1 MDHMLWARRCEA
13 LTRRQLVTC
22 GTQRKVWLAGL
33 LSIMLVGCLLADAGP
48 VLAGPCSV
56 PVGASSHWIESCA
69 KREGEAA
76 AGGAAGGE
84 ARHVPRPGGAPP
96 VQSVSLGASPSAS
109 AHPFT
114 GGVLTTGPG
123 VTVAPNRLLVRFH
136 TGVSATQEAQV
147 RHSMGATLMRAY
159 HLVPGL
165 ELLKVGSASG
175 PKALDAVASLSRN
188 ANVRYATPDVA
199 YRVQTIPDDPLYEQQ
214 WGMESIGAPEAWDR
228 STGSKSVIVA
238 VLDTGID
245 LTHPDLEADI
255 WTNPD
260 PGQDG
265 YGDDIHGWNFVSEN
279 NNPSDDYGHGTHV
292 SGIIGAVGNN
302 GIGVSGVNW
311 SVSVMPLKICEPEG
325 CYLSAE
331 IAALEYAVEHG
342 AKVANAS
349 FGGAGDSSKP
359 EEEAIEAAGKAG
371 LLFVAA
377 AGNQASSNDVL
388 PFYPASYPLSNII
401 SVAATTSSDTLASFS
416 NYGATSVQLG
426 APGEN
431 TLSTLPTT
439 GPLSSSTGYGYL
451 SGTSMAAPQVS
462 GAAALLWSLHPSWT
476 MQQVRS
482 RLLATTRP
490 LPSLFGKVSS
500 CGELDIGA
508 ATNPAI
514 PELASLCVARTGTG
528 SGSVTSSP
536 AGIDCGSSC
545 STMFAPGT
553 QETLTATPTA
563 GSTLAGWRGACTGT
577 GTCTVS
583 PATTASVTAIFH
595 TPGTPAGWEE
605 QPLAPPGERE
615 PFALETSPPYT
626 FYDVSLS
633 ADGTVRAKTIFNPP
647 SHECVYASS
656 DTGGVF
662 LERKTASGWVADG
675 SLTAP
680 SLGSDSGARWANCS
694 DYGTVTEL
702 SGDGSTLLAT
712 PNMNSVETE
721 PTHISYRCAAFV
733 YRHGESGWALDG
745 TLYPPGVEATG
756 SSTPEACKYFGIGG
770 AISDDGT
777 RVAVLSDARVDV
789 FAREPTG
796 WSLEQNI
803 VLPEGRGCAET
814 VGPRQ
819 IALSGDGAT
828 LLVSEPGC
836 ETGGQA
842 GSGRVYAYTRSGA
855 TWSLAQ
861 TIDSPEPQFQ
871 NGFGS
876 SIALSDNGS
885 TATFQAGPHVTGLES
900 EAAAAWVFEHNA
912 GGWHAATRLTAPTP
926 EEGGNFSCPTIIENG
941 SRIIC
946 RASDTIGFD
955 SRQGAMYIFEQPVN
969 GWAVSGSPPT
979 RLFATDGAAGD
990 ELGWAGPQRW
1000 PAFAAAADG
1009 SLIDTT
1015 ISPEN
1020 LANRTYPNDRI
1031 GYEFSTVPATPPTPT
1046 ITGFSPASGAIGT
1059 PVTITGTNLRGAST
1073 VSFNSTSASS
1083 YTIESATQ
1091 ITATEPEGA
1100 TTGPISVTTRGGT
1113 ATSTEDFTVL
1123 TSISTTA
1130 SGPVVAGGAIHDTAT
1145 LLGGASPTGTI
1156 SFHLY
1161 QSSDTECSKP
1171 ISEAPS
1177 VSVTKGNGTYESPD
1191 ITEST
1196 PGSYQWVASYSGDA
1210 SNAPAKGACNDPDE
1224 QVIVQAQPSISTT
1237 ASGAVAVG
1245 GQIHDTGHLS
1255 GGFSPTGTIT
1265 FKLYAASDRSCSSA
1279 LESTTTTVNGNGD
1292 YDSPLVTTSSL
1303 GEFQWVASYS
1313 GDAENLSATTAC
1325 NDPNE
1330 QVSVAQASPALTTTA
1345 SPGVSAG
1352 GTIND
1357 VADLS
1362 GGFSPTGTISF
1373 QLYASS
1379 DEECSKP
1386 ISEALSVSVTK
1397 GNATYKS
1404 PAIPEST
1411 PGSYQWVAS
1420 YSGDTNNTPAQ
1431 DACNDLDEQVIVQA
1445 LGPSTAIWPEGP
1457 ITQPPTTTSTPTTT
1471 AISGTAS
1478 VYLAGTRITTTR
1490 GGKARVELTCT
1501 GTGTGTGTATC
1512 SGKLTLTA
1520 KSTPKKAKKGKM
1532 ETIGT
1537 VTFSINSGNTT
1548 IVELKLNAAGKALLN
1563 ADHGRLNANLT
1574 VLKSSPAPSQGYT
1587 ENVQLVRVKA
1597 RTVRWRH

>member
-1 MDHMLWARRCEA
+1 MQPKR
-13 LTRRQLVTC
+13 LTLP
-22 GTQRKVWLAGL
+22 LFAA
-33 LSIMLVGCLLADAGP
+33 LLALLVAPTMTHAGI
-48 VLAGPCSV
+48 LGRV
-56 PVGASSHWIESCA
+56 P
-69 KREGEAA
+69 
-76 AGGAAGGE
+76 
-84 ARHVPRPGGAPP
+84 
-96 VQSVSLGASPSAS
+96 SVSPGSSLSAR

-123 VTVAPNRLLVRFH
+123 VTVAPNRLLVRFR
-136 TGVSATQEAQV
+136 TGVSAAQEARV
-147 RHSMGATLMRAY
+147 RHSMGATLMRDY

-165 ELLKVGSASG
+165 ELVKVASGPG
-175 PKALDAVASLSRN
+175 PKALDVVASLSRD
-188 ANVRYATPDVA
+188 ANVLYATPDVA

-228 STGSKSVIVA
+228 STGNKSVIVA

-245 LTHPDLEADI
+245 LTHPDLEANI

-265 YGDDIHGWNFVSEN
+265 YVDDIHGWNFVSEN
-279 NNPSDDYGHGTHV
+279 NNPSDNYGHGTHV

-302 GIGVSGVNW
+302 GIGVTGINW
-311 SVSVMPLKICEPEG
+311 SVSLMPLKICEPEG
-325 CYLSAE
+325 CYLGAE
-331 IAALEYAVEHG
+331 IAALEYAVDHG
-342 AKVANAS
+342 AKIANAS

-431 TLSTLPTT
+431 ILSTLPTT

-490 LPSLFGKVSS
+490 LPSLFDKVSS

-508 ATNPAI
+508 ATNPAL

-536 AGIDCGSSC
+536 AGIDCGSAC
-545 STMFAPGT
+545 SMTFAPGT
-553 QETLTATPTA
+553 QETLTATPAA
-563 GSTLAGWRGACTGT
+563 GSTFAGWRGACAGT
-577 GTCTVS
+577 GLCTVS
-583 PATTASVTAIFH
+583 PMTTDSVTARFD
-595 TPGTPAGWEE
+595 TSGVPAGWEE

-615 PFALETSPPYT
+615 PFALESSAPFS
-626 FYDVSLS
+626 FYNVSLS
-633 ADGTVRAKTIFNPP
+633 ADGTVRAKTIYNPP
-647 SHECVYASS
+647 SRVCSYASS

-662 LERKTASGWVADG
+662 LERKTVSGWVADG

-680 SLGSDSGARWANCS
+680 ALGSDSGARWANCS
-694 DYGTVTEL
+694 DYGAVTQL
-702 SGDGSTLLAT
+702 SGDGSTLLVS
-712 PNMNSVETE
+712 PDMESVETE
-721 PTHISYRCAAFV
+721 LGVSYRCAAFV
-733 YRHGESGWALDG
+733 YRHGENGWALDG
-745 TLYPPGVEATG
+745 TLFPPGVGATG
-756 SSTPEACKYFGIGG
+756 SSTSEGCDSFGIGG

-777 RVAVLSDARVDV
+777 RVAVLGAGRVDV
-789 FAREPTG
+789 FVREASG
-796 WSLEQNI
+796 WLLEQNI
-803 VLPEGRGCAET
+803 VLPEGPGCAET

-819 IALSGDGAT
+819 SVLSGDGAT

-836 ETGGQA
+836 ETGGHGA
-842 GSGRVYAYTRSGA
+842 SGRVYAYTRSGSS
-855 TWSLAQ
+855 WSLAQ

-876 SIALSDNGS
+876 SIAISDDGS
-885 TATFQAGPHVTGLES
+885 TATFQVGPHVTGLES
-900 EAAAAWVFEHNA
+900 EAGAAWVFEHDA
-912 GGWHAATRLTAPTP
+912 AGWHAATRLTAPTP
-926 EEGGNFSCPTIIENG
+926 EEGGNFTCPTIIENG

-979 RLFATDGAAGD
+979 RLFATDGAADD

-1000 PAFAAAADG
+1000 PAFAATTDG

-1020 LANRTYPNDRI
+1020 IANRTYPNDRI
-1031 GYEFSTVPATPPTPT
+1031 GYEFSTVPTTPPTPT
-1046 ITGFSPASGAIGT
+1046 ITGLSPASGAIGT
-1059 PVTITGTNLRGAST
+1059 PVTITGTNFRGAST
-1073 VSFNSTSASS
+1073 VSFNSTLASS

-1091 ITATEPEGA
+1091 ITATVPEGA

-1113 ATSTEDFTVL
+1113 ATSTDDFTVL

-1130 SGPVVAGGAIHDTAT
+1130 SGSMIAGGTIHDTAT
-1145 LLGGASPTGTI
+1145 LLGGTSPTGTI
-1156 SFHLY
+1156 SFQLY
-1161 QSSDTECSKP
+1161 ASSDEECSKP
-1171 ISEAPS
+1171 IGEALS
-1177 VSVTKGNGTYESPD
+1177 VSVTKGNGAYESPD

-1196 PGSYQWVASYSGDA
+1196 PGSYQWVASYSGDTN
-1210 SNAPAKGACNDPDE
+1210 NAPAKGACNDPNE

-1265 FKLYAASDRSCSSA
+1265 FKLYTASDRSCSSPLA
-1279 LESTTTTVNGNGD
+1279 SSMTTVNGNGD
-1292 YDSPLVTTSSL
+1292 YDSPPVTTSSI

-1313 GDAENLSATTAC
+1313 GDPENLSATTAC
-1325 NDPNE
+1325 SDPKE
-1330 QVSVAQASPALTTTA
+1330 QVSVAQASPALSTTA
-1345 SPGVSAG
+1345 SAGVPAG
-1352 GTIND
+1352 ATIND
-1357 VADLS
+1357 AADLS

-1379 DEECSKP
+1379 DEYCSKP
-1386 ISEALSVSVTK
+1386 IGEALSVSVTK
-1397 GNATYKS
+1397 GNGTYES
-1404 PAIPEST
+1404 PAITEST
-1411 PGSYQWVAS
+1411 PGSYQWVVS
-1420 YSGDTNNTPAQ
+1420 YSGDANNTPAQ

-1457 ITQPPTTTSTPTTT
+1457 ITQPPITTNTPTTT
-1471 AISGTAS
+1471 ATPVSAS
-1478 VYLAGTRITTTR
+1478 VSLTGTRITTTR
-1490 GGKARVELTCT
+1490 GGKARIELTC
-1501 GTGTGTGTATC
+1501 TGTGTGTATC
-1512 SGKLTLTA
+1512 SGKLILTA
-1520 KSTPKKAKKGKM
+1520 KNTAKKGKKGET

-1537 VTFSINSGNTT
+1537 ATFSIPSGKTKT
-1548 IVELKLNAAGKALLN
+1548 VELKLDGTGRALLG
-1563 ADHGRLNANLT
+1563 ADHGRLGASLT
-1574 VLKSSPAPSQGYT
+1574 ILKLEPETGHSIHTHTESVELVQQKTQGKT
-1587 ENVQLVRVKA
+1587 KRSA
-1597 RTVRWRH
+1597 A